1 MSEFLSEYFE
11 TTRIVPLVV
20 SDLTPVGEAV
30 MEHYRRQ
37 EYAVSGSRLASGG
50 WHISI
55 QKGDWFRMLL
65 GLKTALNIRIE
76 PFGANTRVSAG
87 IGIFELQVVPT
98 VITLFVFTP
107 VILGQIW
114 GIVQQQK
121 LDEEA
126 VRFVEDRLAL
136 HHQQA
141 DFYEDLDAPTY
152 PAAPVPPRPMPDAD
166 ARSAAEREL
175 GDPPPFG

>member
-11 TTRIVPLVV
+11 TTRIVPLAVP
-20 SDLTPVGEAV
+20 DLTPVGEAV
-30 MEHYRRQ
+30 MDHFRRQ
-37 EYAVSGSRLASGG
+37 EYAVSGSRLAGGG
-50 WHISI
+50 WHISV

-87 IGIFELQVVPT
+87 IGIFDLQVVPT

-126 VRFVEDRLAL
+126 VGFIENQLAYYGNPT
-136 HHQQA
+136 A
-141 DFYEDLDAPTY
+141 PPVTSDF
-152 PAAPVPPRPMPDAD
+152 AAPRPADPPAPDP
-166 ARSAAEREL
+166 ARTNAEREL
-175 GDPPPFG
+175 GDFPTFGV